1 MAASAAVAATAG
13 LAAKGLREFRTF
25 DKGIREVFTLLPGLS
40 QQAYDDISKQAR
52 QFSKS
57 TGADLNDVVGS
68 LYQAISAGVPPGNV
82 FDFLETANKAA
93 VGGVTDLTTSVTGL
107 SSVVNA
113 YGSEVISSE
122 KAADIFFATIR
133 GGITNFEQLATAV
146 GRVTPLAAALGVP
159 FEHVGA
165 ALATITSQGTNTN
178 EAVTGLRA
186 VFTGLAKPTG
196 DAEKILTAVAN
207 ALGHPNIEQ
216 ALQGAGLP
224 AVLDAIFQATGG
236 TVAGLTKVFGSVE
249 AVNTVLQLASE
260 SGAAKFSA
268 ELENMNNALGG
279 TQAAFDVLD
288 ASLDASLNRF
298 RQARKVLFVDIGE
311 QIAPD
316 FKELVDFV
324 TRDVMPVVERAVV
337 GGFRVIAGVFRLFRR
352 QALPGLTSA
361 FGGAFRAIGKIFSAL
376 AELWTKVLRPAWSGI
391 APYVSEFLR
400 SLTFYW
406 ETAFRNIATIIQI
419 FTAIFTGDWSKAL
432 MLFRELTQRSLDA
445 VLRLVRSFVKPLI
458 DIYEHLFGRI
468 GETIRRFR
476 RRHLEPLLD
485 ALKRFVQTARRLFEA
500 FAQKFQRQFD
510 FISRVVSA
518 FAQRFDFIFTP
529 ISRVVQSTFTHLS
542 RFAQQIVQQFQPV
555 VTFFRNLGK
564 VVLDVVGHIGS
575 FLGINLG
582 GQARELLEPYEPF
595 FATETLTPPPA
606 PPAITPPPTI
616 TPPPSP
622 SIGPITI
629 PEDPTS
635 DLGGPD
641 PGGPGGPGGAGQTIQ
656 ELIRVLKFREDQ
668 TALVED
674 FFTKLSG
681 ELQQMSS
688 RMPGDKVAGLIE
700 AFDLVPD
707 LQGATLEELEKLKR
721 DAGDVSPGI
730 VPPGLADLIK
740 SVKFTESQTDFVIGR
755 LAELQKTIGDVGVGE
770 LGGVIEILAELAPAS
785 LENNPAARKL
795 EEVEKRLKDPTTDLG
810 KIPELLEE
818 RNRIVTDPGSQVL
831 DPGMLGPPPN
841 LGPPPGGGAPP
852 AGSIFEQLASLTT
865 SVWDQ
870 LLENAPWVPVI
881 EAIKAA
887 WAFLFD
893 PGFWG
898 RLGDVFAAAWAALLQ
913 AAPWA
918 PVVDAIKEA
927 WERISTRVLITLG
940 TLRTSLMLIWA
951 SIRGDLEEAWAAL
964 AGIAAAAWER
974 VSTRVLLTLG
984 TLRTTLMLILGRLR
998 AELEVLWAALG
1009 DGPRAAWAAIANE
1022 AAVWWNAIG
1031 AVVSAGAALIPTG
1044 LETVWNQVTAG
1055 AEAAWQAVSGSVET
1069 SAASIETSTA
1079 RVETAAEGLV
1089 GVWDP
1094 AVADTGR
1101 AWSPTFDGLAG
1112 IVFVGATRVITDIER
1127 VRAAAGRLAGGV
1139 WDGAVSA
1146 AESAWNRIAGAAE
1159 DGAKRTVDAI
1169 DSVAQAAAQVPIPVP
1184 QFAAQVAGPVP
1195 IPAPGATASA
1205 GALAPIPA
1213 PELAAVV
1220 AESLRIPV
1228 PEVRAALKDK
1238 VPIPAPELA
1247 AAVAEAVQIPVPE
1260 ARAALAAAVPIPA
1273 PQLAAVVAESVE
1285 IPVPEARAALAA
1297 AAPIPTPQFAA
1308 VVAESLRIPVPE
1320 VRAALKDKVP
1330 IPAPELAAAVAEAVQ
1345 IPVPEARA
1353 ALAAAVPIPAP
1364 QVATQVAGAV
1374 PIPVPEPQAALREQP
1389 PIANPDTVAAL
1400 ARAGLIMVAQ
1410 GLPSILRPRPTADVQ
1425 PEAIRATR
1433 EPLGRL
1439 DRAAPAAAPLESL
1452 ESDLAAVD
1460 TSLSRAVTGLEDL
1473 ESDLRAADTSLS
1485 RAVVGFE
1492 DLEQAVIDTS
1502 SAFSGADLPQELFRV
1517 PAGIGDLDTLMSEG
1531 ILSGFQ
1537 DLGPL
1542 PVVIPAADLPA
1553 PEVAPGF
1560 DDLAPIPQPAVSFYQ
1575 QSAEDAAA
1583 ALFRALSPQA
1593 LGEAGLEDRAAT
1605 ATGSLS
1611 LADLNRAARSNAE
1624 LGAEIAELY
1633 RELRDPTPAPPQPAV
1648 PIPAPGATASAGTP
1662 VPIPVPQVATQVAG
1676 GVPIP
1681 LGGQSLFGG
1690 IDVPP
1695 EMESYED
1702 LLEHIERETAA
1713 IQERL
1718 AGTDTTLAPPGI
1730 IDVLG
1735 GLPVM
1740 PGRGLA
1746 VEIPQPAITTSVQSP
1761 EAAAA
1766 ALFRA
1771 ASPQALGEAGLED
1784 LAATATGQLSLADL
1798 ERAARGDEA
1807 LGEALAERYRLLR
1820 EGQADLR
1827 TPVPAQNIP
1836 DEMRPETPLEGLLQV
1851 AGLTTAATPL
1861 GLPGQFGVRSAI
1873 SGLLTAGRTRAA
1885 AAIGGGGIGAGAL
1898 AAAATD
1904 PGGRRADPVA
1914 LQETIKRLR
1923 EERRLADLE
1932 RILRQEEGVVRSA
1945 YSDTTGH
1952 RTIGVGHNID
1962 ASGRTDLLDRVLSDA
1977 EISQLL
1983 QGDIG
1988 SHEDQLRSELSR
2000 TFPDLWESAS
2010 PGLQNALSQS
2020 AFQLGAR
2027 GFVSGFPDALRAAVA
2042 GDADALEEALLDSK
2056 WATQTPGRVQ
2066 RVADRFR
2073 EAINAGIRP
2082 SLEEID
2088 QVWPTYLP
2096 ASDVS
2101 EIQGSLDQV
2110 ASGTEGALSRILQ
2123 AAEVDT
2129 PAARNVI
2136 LGSLVTGDGAMVPGV
2151 VGGLGALNTD
2161 WNSVLSHLVTT
2172 GGLYG
2177 GQSRDALLSSLVN
2190 GDDAMVPGLV
2200 SGVGYLSDEWAGA
2213 LGTMAPTAGTAGTDS
2228 TESLLNAIIN
2238 GDGAM
2243 VPGVTSALELLE
2255 TEWDGSMGIITA
2267 VADAAAAGAEAS
2279 ATRAIRAAERAA
2291 SAAAKAEGSAASI
2304 PTPPGRGS
2312 SGTTGG
2318 GSGGRG
2324 TDSRVVTINAAAR
2337 GGITTG
2343 PTLSLVGED
2352 GPEAIVPLN
2361 NLEERLAA
2369 AFAAAMAEQP
2379 RAAQGS
2385 DRPLEVKLV
2394 VDGRVLARQL
2404 VRVLDEGGLR

>member
-1 MAASAAVAATAG
+1 MDA
-13 LAAKGLREFRTF
+13 L
-25 DKGIREVFTLLPGLS
+25 
-40 QQAYDDISKQAR
+40 
-52 QFSKS
+52 
-57 TGADLNDVVGS
+57 
-68 LYQAISAGVPPGNV
+68 
-82 FDFLETANKAA
+82 
-93 VGGVTDLTTSVTGL
+93 TSVT
-107 SSVVNA
+107 NA
-113 YGSEVISSE
+113 YGAEVLSTEQAS
-122 KAADIFFATIR
+122 DIFFATIR
-133 GGITNFEQLATAV
+133 AGKTDFTQLGTTI
-146 GRVTPLAAALGVP
+146 GRVAPLAAGLGVP

-165 ALATITSQGTNTN
+165 TLATLTAQGINTA
-178 EAVTGLRA
+178 ESVTGLRA
-186 VFTGLAKPTG
+186 IFTSLAKPVG
-196 DAEKILTAVAN
+196 AAEDILTAVAN
-207 ALGHPNIEQ
+207 ALGHRNIEQ
-216 ALQGAGLP
+216 ALRGEGLP
-224 AVLDAIFQATGG
+224 AVLDAIAQATGG
-236 TVAGLTKVFGSVE
+236 TVTGLNKVFGSVE
-249 AVNTVLQLASE
+249 AANAVLALTSR
-260 SGAAKFSA
+260 SGAAKFTSA
-268 ELENMNNALGG
+268 LEDMANAAGG
-279 TQAAFDVLD
+279 TQAAFEVLD
-288 ASLDASLNRF
+288 ASLDASINRF
-298 RQARKVLFVDIGE
+298 RSARQVLFTNIGE

-324 TRDVMPVVERAVV
+324 TRDVMPIVERAVV

-376 AELWTKVLRPAWSGI
+376 AELWTKVLRPAWDGI
-391 APYVSEFLR
+391 APHVKGLVR
-400 SLTFYW
+400 SLALFW
-406 ETAFRNIATIIQI
+406 ETAFLNIATTIQI
-419 FTAIFTGDWSKAL
+419 LIAVFTGDWSRA
-432 MLFRELTQRSLDA
+432 MELFREMTQRTLDTA
-445 VLRLVRSFVKPLI
+445 VRIVRSFAKPFVAVF
-458 DIYEHLFGRI
+458 ERVFGSI
-468 GETIRRFR
+468 GEVFGIFR
-476 RRHLEPLLD
+476 RRHLEPLLN
-485 ALKRFVQTARRLFEA
+485 ALKHFVRIARRLFED
-500 FAQKFQRQFD
+500 FSQRFRRIFD

-564 VVLDVVGHIGS
+564 VVLDVVGHVGS

-622 SIGPITI
+622 SIGPISI
-629 PEDPTS
+629 PEDPTN

-641 PGGPGGPGGAGQTIQ
+641 PGGPGGPGGAGQAAL

-668 TALVED
+668 TALVEGHFENLAD
-674 FFTKLSG
+674 ALKRLSDR
-681 ELQQMSS
+681 Q
-688 RMPGDKVAGLIE
+688 PGDSPTIGLLE
-700 AFDLVPD
+700 AFDLM
-707 LQGATLEELEKLKR
+707 ATLPVDVLEELEELKALDVEDITKRQLKR
-721 DAGDVSPGI
+721 IEEIEKLQAQITREDSKLEDLRKKISLDELDSLKKLREEAGDTSPGI
-730 VPPGLADLIK
+730 VPSGLGELLESIRFREDQTEFVLNSLADLAR
-740 SVKFTESQTDFVIGR
+740 Q
-755 LAELQKTIGDVGVGE
+755 LGDVGDIGADE
-770 LGGVIEILAELAPAS
+770 LGGVIELLVSRLAPAS
-785 LENNPAARKL
+785 LENNPAARQL
-795 EEVEKRLKDPTTDLG
+795 EEIEKRLKDPTTDLG

-818 RNRIVTDPGSQVL
+818 RNRVVTDPGSQVL
-831 DPGMLGPPPN
+831 DPGMPGPPPN

-1009 DGPRAAWAAIANE
+1009 DGPRAAWTAIANE

-1094 AVADTGR
+1094 AVADTER
-1101 AWSPTFDGLAG
+1101 AWSPTIDGLAG
-1112 IVFVGATRVITDIER
+1112 IVFAGATRVITDIER

-1146 AESAWNRIAGAAE
+1146 AESAWDRIAGAAE
-1159 DGAKRTVDAI
+1159 DGAKRTADAVDAATRAATLVEI
-1169 DSVAQAAAQVPIPVP
+1169 PIPDIAAQVAPAVPIPLPDATATVGAAVPIPVP
-1184 QFAAQVAGPVP
+1184 EPVAQVSGPVP
-1195 IPAPGATASA
+1195 IPV
-1205 GALAPIPA
+1205 
-1213 PELAAVV
+1213 PELSV
-1220 AESLRIPV
+1220 SGP
-1228 PEVRAALKDK
+1228 
-1238 VPIPAPELA
+1238 VPIPLPDATA
-1247 AAVAEAVQIPVPE
+1247 TVG
-1260 ARAALAAAVPIPA
+1260 AAVPIPV
-1273 PQLAAVVAESVE
+1273 PEPVAQVSGPVP
-1285 IPVPEARAALAA
+1285 IPVPELSVSG
-1297 AAPIPTPQFAA
+1297 P
-1308 VVAESLRIPVPE
+1308 
-1320 VRAALKDKVP
+1320 VP
-1330 IPAPELAAAVAEAVQ
+1330 IPLPDATATVG
-1345 IPVPEARA
+1345 
-1353 ALAAAVPIPAP
+1353 AAVPIPVPEPVA
-1364 QVATQVAGAV
+1364 QVSGPVPIPVPELSVSGPVPIPLPDATATVGAAVPIPVPEPVAQVSGPV

-1389 PIANPDTVAAL
+1389 PIANPDTVTAL

-1433 EPLGRL
+1433 EPLGSL
-1439 DRAAPAAAPLESL
+1439 DRAAPAAPPLESL
-1452 ESDLAAVD
+1452 ESDLPAVSTALEGLRTNAA
-1460 TSLSRAVTGLEDL
+1460 DL

-1485 RAVVGFE
+1485 RAIVGFE

-1681 LGGQSLFGG
+1681 LSGQSLFGG

-1695 EMESYED
+1695 EMESYEE

-1718 AGTDTTLAPPGI
+1718 AGTDTTLTPPGI
-1730 IDVLG
+1730 IDVIG
-1735 GLPVM
+1735 GLPVV

-1932 RILRQEEGVVRSA
+1932 RILRQEEGVVRSV

-1962 ASGRTDLLDRVLSDA
+1962 ASGRTDLLDRVLSDD

-2042 GDADALEEALLDSK
+2042 GDADALEDALLDSK

-2073 EAINAGIRP
+2073 EAIDAGIRP

-2101 EIQGSLDQV
+2101 EM
-2110 ASGTEGALSRILQ
+2110 EGALNKVASDTEGSLFRVRQ
-2123 AAEVDT
+2123 AAEANA
-2129 PAARNVI
+2129 PAARNVM
-2136 LGSLVTGDGAMVPGV
+2136 LGSLVHGPGAMVPGT
-2151 VGGLGALNTD
+2151 VGGLGALNAS
-2161 WNSVLSHLVTT
+2161 WSSVLGMMPQTASAA
-2172 GGLYG
+2172 GLASSQG
-2177 GQSRDALLSSLVN
+2177 LLGPVIS
-2190 GDDAMVPGLV
+2190 GEGAMVPGLV
-2200 SGVGYLSDEWAGA
+2200 SGVGYLTDEWAGA
-2213 LGTMAPTAGTAGTDS
+2213 LGTMAPTAGAAGTESTEALLGAVVSGPGALVPGLTAG
-2228 TESLLNAIIN
+2228 L
-2238 GDGAM
+2238 GQ
-2243 VPGVTSALELLE
+2243 LEGSWGL
-2255 TEWDGSMGIITA
+2255 SMGVITDVASSAAGSASASAARA
-2267 VADAAAAGAEAS
+2267 VAAAQAAAA
-2279 ATRAIRAAERAA
+2279 AAERAA
-2291 SAAAKAEGSAASI
+2291 RAHISRST
-2304 PTPPGRGS
+2304 PTPTRVRVTPRGPGRSTETQVGI
-2312 SGTTGG
+2312 T
-2318 GSGGRG
+2318 
-2324 TDSRVVTINAAAR
+2324 AMAR

-2343 PTLSLVGED
+2343 PTLGLIGED

-2379 RAAQGS
+2379 PAAQGS
-2385 DRPLEVKLV
+2385 DRPLEVKLI
-2394 VDGRVLARQL
+2394 VDGQVLARQL
-2404 VRVLDEGGLR
+2404 VRVLDKAGQS